1 MISNNQI
8 KRLKMLINKGL
19 SCEDSAEK
27 TGISE
32 KTARK
37 YLKSGKLP
45 EELRKDHIWR
55 TREDPFKIDNEKIK
69 EMLGVN
75 PGLEAKTVFEYLQE
89 NNPNRYSN
97 GQLRTLQR
105 KFRQWRAI
113 DGPAKEVIFPQIHH
127 PGEKCES
134 DFTSM
139 NKLNIT
145 IGGERFDHLLYH
157 LTLTYSNW
165 QTGIICFSESFESL
179 SDGFQAGLW
188 ELGGVPK
195 IHQTDSLSAAVRNA
209 GNQETFTERY
219 SALIRHYQMMPA
231 KIQPG
236 KANQNGDTEQ
246 SHNRLKRLVDQQL
259 MLRGNRD
266 FESMDKYR
274 EYLRK
279 IFVKINNGTLARFEE
294 EALHLRALPAQRLDS
309 QKKEIVRVK
318 SWSTVTICHN
328 VYSVHSRL
336 IGEKITAKIFSDKI
350 DLWYAQRCI
359 ETLPRLKGRKK
370 HYVQYRHIIDYLVR
384 KPGAFENYI
393 YKEDLFPTHRFRVAY
408 DYLKTVSQEKANKEY
423 IRILELA
430 AKENETLVDEA
441 IEKLIV
447 EEREIRFETIKAI
460 VNQGVKPQAWRE
472 IVIMP
477 VDVKVYDELL
487 GLNNGVAA

>member
-8 KRLKMLINKGL
+8 KRLRMLINKGL
-19 SCEDSAEK
+19 SCEDAAEK

-45 EELRKDHIWR
+45 TELQKDHTWR
-55 TREDPFKIDNEKIK
+55 TRADPFKDDDQRIK
-69 EMLGVN
+69 EMLELN
-75 PGLEAKTVFEYLQE
+75 CRLEAKTVFEYLQD
-89 NNPNRYSN
+89 NNPDRYSN

-105 KFRQWRAI
+105 KFRQWRAL

-145 IGGERFDHLLYH
+145 INGERFDHLIYH
-157 LTLTYSNW
+157 FILTYSNW

-179 SDGFQAGLW
+179 SEGFQSAVW

-209 GNQETFTERY
+209 GNQDTFTERY
-219 SALIRHYQMMPA
+219 SALIRHYGITPA
-231 KIQPG
+231 KIQLG
-236 KANQNGDTEQ
+236 KANENGDTEQ
-246 SHNRLKRLVDQQL
+246 SHNRLKKLVDQQL
-259 MLRGNRD
+259 MLRGSRD
-266 FESMDKYR
+266 FESIVAYND
-274 EYLRK
+274 YLRK
-279 IFVKINNGTLARFEE
+279 LFLKLNNGAKTRFEE
-294 EALHLRALPAQRLDS
+294 EVRHLRALPAQRIEC
-309 QKKEIVRVK
+309 QKKEIVKVK
-318 SWSTVTICHN
+318 TWSTVTVCHN
-328 VYSVHSRL
+328 IYSVHSRL
-336 IGEKITAKIFSDKI
+336 IGETLIAKVFSDKI
-350 DLWYAQRCI
+350 ELWYAQSCI

-370 HYVQYRHIIDYLVR
+370 HCIQYRHIIDYLVR

-408 DYLKTVSQEKANKEY
+408 DFLKSALPDKANKEY

-430 AKENETLVDEA
+430 AKENEALVDDA
-441 IEKLIV
+441 IERLIL
-447 EEREIRFETIKAI
+447 EDRDIRFETIKSI
-460 VNQGVKPQAWRE
+460 VMEGSKPEGIRE
-472 IVIMP
+472 IIIMP
-477 VDVKVYDELL
+477 VEVSVYDQLL
-487 GLNNGVAA
+487 NHVVAA